1 MEKEVSTMNGAFISV
16 KVTYTVKPGFALKNQ
31 ENISAFM
38 NDVRRINH
46 PDVRYNV
53 YLGSNA
59 KTFTHISLYKDEAA
73 QKAFLA
79 LESFKYFQ
87 QQRDESGL
95 EVAPQIETMKLV
107 DSSEDL
113 FF

>member
-1 MEKEVSTMNGAFISV
+1 MTTMNDAVISV

-31 ENISAFM
+31 ENINLFM
-38 NDVRRINH
+38 NDVRRINN
-46 PDVRYNV
+46 PGVRYNI
-53 YLGSNA
+53 YLGGDG
-59 KTFTHISLYKDEAA
+59 KTFTHISLYKDEAS
-73 QKAFLA
+73 QKAFLG

-95 EVAPQIETMKLV
+95 EAAPKIETMKLV